1 MFLNNYNLND
11 SIPEDKIAYFI
22 MSPISIDLCS
32 IPGVCEKNKKKII
45 DYGIVNTYQFFSL
58 LMSFNNK
65 INIEDKDISYEI
77 YSKSYKALRD
87 DIKINESDIDL
98 ILKSCFGK
106 IDCIMPGF
114 IDIVY

>member
-1 MFLNNYNLND
+1 MFFNDNLND

-22 MSPISIDLCS
+22 MSPINSDLCS
-32 IPGVCEKNKKKII
+32 VPGVSERNKNCFI
-45 DYGIVNTYQFFSL
+45 DYGIVNTYQLFSL

-65 INIEDKDISYEI
+65 INTEDKDISSEI
-77 YSKSYKALRD
+77 YSKSYQTLKD
-87 DIKINESDIDL
+87 NIKINEFDIDV

-114 IDIVY
+114 IDMVY